1 MKKARVHQMKSENM
15 LSPHFI

>member
-1 MKKARVHQMKSENM
+1 MKKARVHQTKSENM

>member
-1 MKKARVHQMKSENM
+1 VKKARVHQTKSENM